1 MAAKVDGWQVFD
13 DGGDPYASLRKQ
25 QQQQQQMQRTLTKK
39 GAKMNMGE
47 LKVSHSKMVGNPS
60 PGLVPW
66 SDH

>member
-1 MAAKVDGWQVFD
+1 MEVSSTWRPRWMDCWCLT
-13 DGGDPYASLRKQ
+13 LRE
-25 QQQQQQMQRTLTKK
+25 QQQQQMQRTLTKK